1 MIMKKVLFIMAVSA
15 MAAGCA
21 DNSIPKAQLPEL
33 DLSNP
38 LLAAW
43 DTPHETPPFSEI
55 KLADYE
61 PAFDAAIACSRAE
74 IDAIVNNP
82 KKPTFGN
89 TIVALER
96 QGELLN
102 RIAGLFFNLLEA
114 DTSDEMQQI
123 AQRVQ
128 PKLTELSND
137 ISLNPELFARVKQV
151 YEHPG
156 RLRKEDRK
164 LLEDTYQSFARSGA
178 ALSDADKELYRKYT
192 SELSGLTLRFGQNA
206 LAATNAFTLNI
217 TDPKVVAELPAFV
230 REGMAA
236 EAKARGEKGWTVTLQ
251 HPSYLPFMTYS
262 SNRELK
268 EKLWK
273 ASNSR
278 ALGGE
283 FDNTEIVKKIANTRL
298 KIANLLGYK
307 CYADYVLERRM
318 AENTKTVND
327 FLAEL
332 LAATK
337 SYADADYRTVSDYA
351 ATLGFKGQLMPW
363 DWSYYTE
370 KYKDEK
376 YALNDELVK
385 PYLKLEN
392 VKKGVFMLANKLYG
406 LNFTPDDK
414 IEVYHPDVTAYDV
427 TDADGRF
434 MAVLYLDFFPRESKR
449 SGAWMTEFRG
459 TSRMADGVE
468 TRPLVSLVMN
478 FTRPTASTPSLL
490 TFDELTTLLHEFG
503 HALHGML
510 ARGEYESL
518 NGTNVCRD
526 FVELPSQ
533 MMEYWATEKEYLDL
547 WAEHYLTG
555 ERIPADLVGRIVAAK
570 NYLAAYA
577 NVRQV
582 SFGLIDMAWHTL
594 RGTWS
599 GSVEAFEREAARSV
613 QVMPAVEHT
622 AMSTSFTHIFAGG
635 YAAGYYGY
643 KWSEVLAA
651 DAFSLFR
658 ERGIFDHATAAAF
671 RHLLEQGDQRP
682 AMDIY
687 VEFRGHRPA
696 TEALIREMGI
706 GTENGGTEDTE
717 ETKPEKK

>member
-1 MIMKKVLFIMAVSA
+1 M
-15 MAAGCA
+15 
-21 DNSIPKAQLPEL
+21 
-33 DLSNP
+33 
-38 LLAAW
+38 
-43 DTPHETPPFSEI
+43 
-55 KLADYE
+55 
-61 PAFDAAIACSRAE
+61 
-74 IDAIVNNP
+74 NNP
-82 KKPTFGN
+82 RKPTFGN

-114 DTSDEMQQI
+114 DTSDEMQEI

-459 TSRMADGVE
+459 TKIEDGKE
-468 TRPLVSLVMN
+468 IRPLVSLVMN
-478 FTRPTASTPSLL
+478 FTKPSETAPSLL
-490 TFDELTTLLHEFG
+490 TFDELETFLHEFG

-510 ARGEYESL
+510 GEGKYESQT
-518 NGTNVCRD
+518 GTNVYRD

-533 MMEYWATEKEYLDL
+533 LMENWATEKEFLDL
-547 WAEHYLTG
+547 WAVHYETG
-555 ERIPADLVGRIVAAK
+555 EPMPAEIVDRIVAAQ

-577 NVRQV
+577 NVRQL
-582 SFGLIDMAWHTL
+582 SFGMTDMAWHTL
-594 RGTWS
+594 TEPFEGD
-599 GSVEAFEREAARSV
+599 VEQFEAVSMAPT
-613 QVMPAVEHT
+613 QVLPVVPGT
-622 AMSTSFTHIFAGG
+622 AMAPAFGHIFSGG

-643 KWSEVLAA
+643 KWAEVLEA
-651 DAFSLFR
+651 DAFSLFK
-658 ERGIFDHATAAAF
+658 EKGIFNREAASSF
-671 RHLLEQGDQRP
+671 RENVLSKGGTEHPMEL
-682 AMDIY
+682 Y
-687 VEFRGHRPA
+687 VRFRGHKPETR
-696 TEALIREMGI
+696 ALIEKMGL
-706 GTENGGTEDTE
+706 G
-717 ETKPEKK
+717 K

>member
-61 PAFDAAIACSRAE
+61 PAFDAAIAYSRAE

-459 TSRMADGVE
+459 TKIEDGKE
-468 TRPLVSLVMN
+468 IRPLVSLVMN
-478 FTRPTASTPSLL
+478 FTKPTETAPSLL
-490 TFDELTTLLHEFG
+490 TFDELETFLHEFG

-510 ARGEYESL
+510 GEGKYESQT
-518 NGTNVCRD
+518 GTNVYRD

-533 MMEYWATEKEYLDL
+533 LMENWATEKEFLDL
-547 WAEHYLTG
+547 WAVHYETG
-555 ERIPADLVGRIVAAK
+555 EPMPAEIVDRIVAAQ

-577 NVRQV
+577 NVRQL
-582 SFGLIDMAWHTL
+582 SFGMTDMAWHTL
-594 RGTWS
+594 TEPFEGD
-599 GSVEAFEREAARSV
+599 VEQFEAVSMAPT
-613 QVMPAVEHT
+613 QVLPVVPGT
-622 AMSTSFTHIFAGG
+622 AMAPAFGHIFSGG

-643 KWSEVLAA
+643 KWAEVLEA
-651 DAFSLFR
+651 DAFSLFK
-658 ERGIFDHATAAAF
+658 EKGIFNREAASSF
-671 RHLLEQGDQRP
+671 RENVLSKGGTEHPMEL
-682 AMDIY
+682 Y
-687 VEFRGHRPA
+687 VRFRGHKPETR
-696 TEALIREMGI
+696 ALIEKMGL
-706 GTENGGTEDTE
+706 G
-717 ETKPEKK
+717 K